1 MREWLR
7 SNYSCHSTKS
17 TRRFEKWL
25 SKTCLEIGI
34 SVLKNPQV
42 KDTLRAFPP
51 SVLCDP
57 QVVGELEDGPDDAG
71 PLAEATYHFF
81 FFETHWCSKCGPE
94 IGASLGTFV
103 TAP

>member
-34 SVLKNPQV
+34 SALKNPQV

-81 FFETHWCSKCGPE
+81 FLKPTGAPSAAQRLGP
-94 IGASLGTFV
+94 V
-103 TAP
+103 